1 MQFTTAD
8 VLSHPIKP
16 TTPRYPTAWQHNS
29 GGAGSACKPARAAPN
44 PGRSS
49 AKRRR
54 NSVQRTGATPTINR
68 GKLNAHIARVVMPH
82 DSGAPIQMPC
92 DTARQTGIFR
102 GCKVDGLV
110 VYEVKA
116 KYRLKFD
123 QSSRRIRP
131 PDAGRFHEAFEHIRS
146 VTSKWLNA
154 RHWPPDRLRF
164 GGARHNYSRRIL
176 W

>member
-1 MQFTTAD
+1 MRTLR
-8 VLSHPIKP
+8 VLSCHMILALPF
-16 TTPRYPTAWQHNS
+16 
-29 GGAGSACKPARAAPN
+29 
-44 PGRSS
+44 
-49 AKRRR
+49 
-54 NSVQRTGATPTINR
+54 
-68 GKLNAHIARVVMPH
+68 NALRHGQA
-82 DSGAPIQMPC
+82 DWNLQGLQS
-92 DTARQTGIFR
+92 F
-102 GCKVDGLV
+102 DGLL

-123 QSSRRIRP
+123 RSSRRIRP
-131 PDAGRFHEAFEHIRS
+131 PDAGRFHAAFEHIRS